1 MDRDESLKFAVKVVE
16 DIISFFEVKPEVG
29 VYLEEDVINIDV
41 SSTEENSLLIG
52 RNAET
57 LRSIQTLVSGML
69 HANDAE
75 LRRVSIDIAG
85 YKKQHAEKI
94 AEKAEGWIKQ
104 VRETGDSY
112 TVHLN
117 AADRRTVHRVAQ
129 NYSDIRTH
137 SEGEGRDR
145 VLIISQKSS

>member
-1 MDRDESLKFAVKVVE
+1 MNRDESLEFAVKAVE
-16 DIISFFEVKPEVG
+16 DIISFFEVKPEVSAF
-29 VYLEEDVINIDV
+29 LEEDVINIEV
-41 SSTEENSLLIG
+41 SSTEQNSLLIG

-69 HANDAE
+69 HTREAE
-75 LRRVSIDIAG
+75 LRRISIDIAG

-94 AEKAEGWIKQ
+94 AAKAEAWIKQ

-112 TVHLN
+112 TVQLN
-117 AADRRTVHRVAQ
+117 AADRRTVHRVGQ
-129 NYSDIRTH
+129 QYSDIGTH

>member
-1 MDRDESLKFAVKVVE
+1 MNRDKSIEFAVKAVE
-16 DIISFFEVKPEVG
+16 DIVSFFEVKPEVSAH
-29 VYLEEDVINIDV
+29 LEEDVINIDV
-41 SSTEENSLLIG
+41 ASTEENSLLIG

-69 HANDAE
+69 HTKEAE
-75 LRRVSIDIAG
+75 LRRVSIDVAG
-85 YKKQHAEKI
+85 YKRQHAEKI
-94 AEKAEGWIKQ
+94 AAKAEAWIERVK
-104 VRETGDSY
+104 ETGESY

-129 NYSDIRTH
+129 DHPDISTH

-145 VLIISQKSS
+145 VLVIEKKSS